1 MKKFCKFLF
10 LIIIFFGVNVEVYAN
25 EKKEVFFSKCVDG
38 DTIKIEL
45 NGKVKTVRMLAV
57 DTPES
62 VHPTKGVEYYGKE
75 ASNFTCETFT
85 NAKKIEIEYDD
96 NSEKEDKYGRL
107 LVWLFVDGS
116 LFQDMLIQGG
126 YAEVAYLYGDY
137 KYTSLLQ
144 DHQAVVET
152 KKNGIWNEVEREK
165 YNSENEI
172 SEDIENVDDNYS
184 DDEIKGTVE
193 DTIDK
198 IKKLNIDYKNISK
211 DDIKNI
217 IYIVIAAVI
226 VALLKPINKKIK
238 KMVK

>member
-1 MKKFCKFLF
+1 MRKLNKFLF
-10 LIIIFFGVNVEVYAN
+10 LILLFLSINLNVYAR
-25 EKKEVFFSKCVDG
+25 EEVIFSKCVDG

-45 NGKVKTVRMLAV
+45 DGKIRTVRMLAV

-85 NAKKIEIEYDD
+85 NAKKIEIEYDND
-96 NSEKEDKYGRL
+96 SDKEDKYDRL
-107 LVWLFVDGS
+107 LVWIFVDDK

-152 KKNGIWNEVEREK
+152 KKIGIWNDDAREQF
-165 YNSENEI
+165 NFDNNI
-172 SEDIENVDDNYS
+172 SEDVENVDDNYS
-184 DDEIKGTVE
+184 DEEIKGTVE
-193 DTIDK
+193 DAVDK
-198 IKKLNIDYKNISK
+198 INKLDIDYKNITKK
-211 DDIKNI
+211 DMKNI
-217 IYIVIAAVI
+217 TYIIIASII
-226 VALLKPINKKIK
+226 VALLRIVNKRIKKILK
-238 KMVK
+238 

>member
-1 MKKFCKFLF
+1 MSGLKKIIF
-10 LIIIFFGVNVEVYAN
+10 LILIFLCVNVNVFASEKEEVKFN
-25 EKKEVFFSKCVDG
+25 KCVDG

-45 NGKVKTVRMLAV
+45 DGDIKTVRMLAV

-85 NAKKIEIEYDD
+85 NAKKIEIEYDAD
-96 NSEKEDKYGRL
+96 SDKEDKYGRL

-152 KKNGIWNEVEREK
+152 KKIGIWNDEAREQ
-165 YNSENEI
+165 YNSDNNIE
-172 SEDIENVDDNYS
+172 EDVENVDDIYS
-184 DDEIKGTVE
+184 DDEIQGTVE
-193 DTIDK
+193 DTINK
-198 IKKLNIDYKNISK
+198 IKKLDIDYSNITKEDIKDILFIVVAAVVVALWKPVKEKISK
-211 DDIKNI
+211 
-217 IYIVIAAVI
+217 
-226 VALLKPINKKIK
+226 
-238 KMVK
+238 

>member
-1 MKKFCKFLF
+1 MNKLNKIIYFILLFLF
-10 LIIIFFGVNVEVYAN
+10 INLNVYAR
-25 EKKEVFFSKCVDG
+25 EEVIFSKCVDG

-45 NGKVKTVRMLAV
+45 DGKIRTVRMLAV

-85 NAKKIEIEYDD
+85 NAKKIEIEYDN
-96 NSEKEDKYGRL
+96 NSDKEDKYDRL
-107 LVWLFVDGS
+107 LVWIFVDDK

-152 KKNGIWNEVEREK
+152 KKIGIWNDDAREQF
-165 YNSENEI
+165 NFDNNI
-172 SEDIENVDDNYS
+172 SEDVENVDDNYS
-184 DDEIKGTVE
+184 DEEIKGTVE
-193 DTIDK
+193 DAVDK
-198 IKKLNIDYKNISK
+198 INKLDIDYKNITKK
-211 DDIKNI
+211 DMKKITYI
-217 IYIVIAAVI
+217 IIASII
-226 VALLKPINKKIK
+226 VALLRIVNKRIKKILK
-238 KMVK
+238 

>member
-1 MKKFCKFLF
+1 MKKIIF
-10 LIIIFFGVNVEVYAN
+10 LIVIFLSLNINVNASSKEEVE
-25 EKKEVFFSKCVDG
+25 FSKCVDG
-38 DTIKIEL
+38 DTIKVLL
-45 NGKVKTVRMLAV
+45 NEKERTVRMLAV

-75 ASNFTCETFT
+75 ASDFTCNIVT
-85 NAKKIEIEYDD
+85 NAKKIELEYDD
-96 NSEKEDKYGRL
+96 NSDKEDKYDRL
-107 LVWLFVDGS
+107 LAWIFVDDE
-116 LFQDMLIQGG
+116 LLQDKLIQGG

-152 KKNGIWNEVEREK
+152 KDIGIWNMEEREK
-165 YNSENEI
+165 YNTNNNI
-172 SEDIENVDDNYS
+172 SEDVENVDDSYS

-198 IKKLNIDYKNISK
+198 IDKLNIDWKNITK

-217 IYIVIAAVI
+217 LYIVIAAII
-226 VALLKPINKKIK
+226 VALWKPINKKIK
-238 KMVK
+238 KKLK